1 MSEFEEEYRKYK
13 ERGFPDEIAAAK
25 ALAHSLAP
33 STPGVWRVILQV
45 VSEAES
51 VRENIVAWTPDGF
64 EGEVKELLACTR
76 TIKEM
81 HQGIL
86 HCGWFYVEYEG
97 QGWYVVRSA
106 NHYLP
111 VCVGEEE
118 YEAIDDEDECAQAF
132 KFRACEDIPTILRSN
147 ANEEAEYEWIGL
159 FFWSSAWLLEVRRS
173 ERGLRAIEDFERS
186 IEEQWQEVIEVLGD
200 E

>member
-1 MSEFEEEYRKYK
+1 M
-13 ERGFPDEIAAAK
+13 
-25 ALAHSLAP
+25 
-33 STPGVWRVILQV
+33 ILQV

-76 TIKEM
+76 TIREM
-81 HQGIL
+81 REGRL
-86 HCGWFYVEYEG
+86 HCGWFWVECESN
-97 QGWYVVRSA
+97 GWYVVHSA
-106 NHYLP
+106 NSSLP
-111 VCVGEEE
+111 YTVGEEDI
-118 YEAIDDEDECAQAF
+118 IDGGRT
-132 KFRACEDIPTILRSN
+132 FRFRVCEDVPTILRSN
-147 ANEEAEYEWIGL
+147 ANEEADYEWIGL
-159 FFWSSAWLLEVRRS
+159 FFWGSAWLLEVRRS

>member
-1 MSEFEEEYRKYK
+1 MPEFEEEYRKYK
-13 ERGFPDEIAAAK
+13 EREFPDEIAAAK

-76 TIKEM
+76 TIREM
-81 HQGIL
+81 REGRL
-86 HCGWFYVEYEG
+86 HCGWFWVEYG
-97 QGWYVVRSA
+97 GCNWYVVHSA
-106 NHYLP
+106 NSSLP
-111 VCVGEEE
+111 YTVGEEDI
-118 YEAIDDEDECAQAF
+118 IDGGRTFRF
-132 KFRACEDIPTILRSN
+132 KVAEDIPTILRSN
-147 ANEEAEYEWIGL
+147 ANEEADYEWIGL
-159 FFWSSAWLLEVRRS
+159 FFWGSAWLLEVRRS